1 MRSLL
6 LLMFTAVTVASVAAE
21 GVSRVKRS
29 YYGYDYGYGVDGDF
43 WYAGRILGIILGVSL
58 LLLCCCL
65 PCVCIAGIWFLGWF
79 GIRQRRRQRAAT
91 SMRHSNQASPPLN
104 GNVVSH
110 PIHVQESPLPSR
122 SRDYSGGGNVIYT
135 AEDRYYS
142 SSATPGDRRPDSYRA
157 SKF

>member
-1 MRSLL
+1 MEISG
-6 LLMFTAVTVASVAAE
+6 TQAVYSVSYWVCHYCYCVAAFHAYASPASGSSDGLE
-21 GVSRVKRS
+21 FVSVVVNEQQPACATAIK
-29 YYGYDYGYGVDGDF
+29 
-43 WYAGRILGIILGVSL
+43 
-58 LLLCCCL
+58 
-65 PCVCIAGIWFLGWF
+65 VCFDDL
-79 GIRQRRRQRAAT
+79 
-91 SMRHSNQASPPLN
+91 ASPPLN

>member
-43 WYAGRILGIILGVSL
+43 WYAGRILGIILASSS
-58 LLLCCCL
+58 
-65 PCVCIAGIWFLGWF
+65 
-79 GIRQRRRQRAAT
+79 T
-91 SMRHSNQASPPLN
+91 SSNQHAPQQSSLASPPLN